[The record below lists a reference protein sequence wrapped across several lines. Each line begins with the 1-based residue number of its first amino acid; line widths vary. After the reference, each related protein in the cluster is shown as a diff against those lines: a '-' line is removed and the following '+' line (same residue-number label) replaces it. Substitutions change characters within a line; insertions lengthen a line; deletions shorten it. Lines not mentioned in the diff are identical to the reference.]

1 MLARAETA
9 IPTGDYA
16 FEVKW
21 DGFRAIVST
30 EDGLRVRSRRGWNM
44 APLIPEI
51 ARDDVHGVFDGEL
64 VAFKDGFPHFPL
76 VGARILHGRRE
87 IPVAFAVFDV
97 LALNGESTMTLTYS
111 ERRKLLESLDLDG
124 FWFVPPVFVEGA
136 ALFAAV
142 CENGLE
148 GVVAKRRDSPYRP
161 GERGWIK
168 VKNRAYWRFGQER
181 ALASSSRRRR
191 RTI

>member
-1 MLARAETA
+1 METKR
-9 IPTGDYA
+9 
-16 FEVKW
+16 FE
-21 DGFRAIVST
+21 IVPP
-30 EDGLRVRSRRGWNM
+30 GKQV
-44 APLIPEI
+44 LILP
-51 ARDDVHGVFDGEL
+51 VF
-64 VAFKDGFPHFPL
+64 
-76 VGARILHGRRE
+76 I
-87 IPVAFAVFDV
+87 AVFDM

-168 VKNRAYWRFGQER
+168 VKNRQHPAMYRVMD
-181 ALASSSRRRR
+181 ALA
-191 RTI
+191 